1 MQIAHSL
8 SSPED
13 VHALD
18 LEALCADEIVFFT
31 ARAAGKLLGMGAL
44 RKLSDEHY
52 EIKSMHTSAA
62 ARRTGVARAMV
73 EHLATYASSVGA
85 TRVSLETGTMDEMA
99 PARELYASCGF
110 DVCKPFGDYRDSP
123 ASLCM
128 TRMF

>member
-1 MQIAHSL
+1 MWL
-8 SSPED
+8 RYSPPT
-13 VHALD
+13 
-18 LEALCADEIVFFT
+18 CRSPI
-31 ARAAGKLLGMGAL
+31 
-44 RKLSDEHY
+44 LSDEHY